1 MSMNASEL
9 IQLSPVM
16 PVIVVHD
23 AETAVDL
30 ARALVAGG
38 IRTLE
43 ITLRSAAALDAIAA
57 IQAQVPNAVVGVG
70 TVRTPGQLEAAVH
83 AGARFGISP
92 GLTES
97 LARTARDAGIPFL
110 PGVSTA
116 SEAMRAAEL
125 GFQVQK
131 LFPAEAVGGVA
142 LLKALHGPLPDLTF
156 CPTGGIHAGNAAQY
170 LALPNVGCVG
180 GSWLTPAAAIKSR
193 QWDAITVLARQ
204 ASALSAG

>member
-1 MSMNASEL
+1 MNALEL
-9 IQLSPVM
+9 LELSPVM
-16 PVIVVHD
+16 PVIVVRD
-23 AETAVDL
+23 PGTAVDL

-57 IQAQVPNAVVGVG
+57 IQAQVPDAVVGVG
-70 TVRTPGQLEAAVH
+70 TVRTPQQLDAALR

-92 GLTES
+92 GLTEN
-97 LARTARDAGIPFL
+97 LARAARGSGIPFL

-125 GFQVQK
+125 GFLVQK
-131 LFPAEAVGGVA
+131 LFPAEAVGGEA
-142 LLKALHGPLPDLTF
+142 LLKAWHGPLPDLIF
-156 CPTGGIHAGNAAQY
+156 CPTGGIHAGNAARY

-180 GSWLTPAAAIKSR
+180 GSWLTPAAAIEAR
-193 QWDAITVLARQ
+193 QWETITALARE
-204 ASALSAG
+204 ACALAAG